1 MRSEI
6 KLLPQS
12 AKTYFNHILY
22 AKEFKFDEENYQKLL
37 DEYKR
42 LKENNLAF
50 LSIKE
55 VQNAKP
61 FVLGK
66 TRANE
71 KIFETACVESEFW
84 EYVQNLEEETKLYR
98 ECLEYLHRLHINQA
112 EDDFVVTDIMDIL

>member
-1 MRSEI
+1 M
-6 KLLPQS
+6 
-12 AKTYFNHILY
+12 Y
-22 AKEFKFDEENYQKLL
+22 AKEFKFDEENYQRLL

-66 TRANE
+66 TCANE

-84 EYVQNLEEETKLYR
+84 EYVRNLEEETKLYR
-98 ECLEYLHRLHINQA
+98 ECLEYLHRLHI
-112 EDDFVVTDIMDIL
+112 D